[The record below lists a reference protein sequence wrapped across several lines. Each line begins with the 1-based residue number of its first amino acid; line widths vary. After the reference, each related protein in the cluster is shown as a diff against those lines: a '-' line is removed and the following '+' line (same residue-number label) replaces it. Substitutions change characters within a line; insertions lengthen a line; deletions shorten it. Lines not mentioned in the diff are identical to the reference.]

1 MVPSPSSPNFPEKN
15 TLVTIFPSPSP
26 LAIHLQTCKK
36 MVVKLLA
43 SCPLPF
49 ENMKV
54 PLLQVH
60 KYCADDSAIKK
71 SPDFPF
77 VAD

>member
-15 TLVTIFPSPSP
+15 TLVTISPSPSP
-26 LAIHLQTCKK
+26 LAIHLQK

-60 KYCADDSAIKK
+60 KYCPDDSAIKK
-71 SPDFPF
+71 VP
-77 VAD
+77 